1 MSKKQKTS
9 SVYTNRFRKRAVTAL
24 LAACVLLSAFTG
36 CTDGSESSSETQASG
51 QTVQTQSSTAQPQ
64 SSEAQEDPDSASQ
77 QAYYTFEDSLGNE
90 VVVPQKPERV
100 VSLMGSYAETWM
112 LAGGELVGVTDD
124 VVTERGMEVSEDTQ
138 IVGTQHSP
146 NLEAILAVSPDFVL
160 LSADVDEHVQL
171 AATLE
176 QAGIPHA
183 FFEVEHFEE
192 YLNMLKICTDLTGR
206 ADLYEENGLQVQQQI
221 DEVLAKI
228 PQQEEKPT
236 VLFLRAMTTKAKA
249 QSGDNMTC
257 KMLEDLGTVNI
268 AAQDPSLL
276 EDLSMEKIMVDDPDY
291 IFAVPMGDTEK
302 SIQALK
308 DNLESNPAWS
318 SLSAVQNGQYVVLP
332 KDLFHYKPNAR
343 WGESYE
349 YLAKI
354 LYPDLFE

>member
-1 MSKKQKTS
+1 M
-9 SVYTNRFRKRAVTAL
+9 NRKRKIVTAL
-24 LAACVLLSAFTG
+24 AAVWMFAVSMTG
-36 CTDGSESSSETQASG
+36 CVSQGGTDAEVSQETGVSQVSFSVAEESSEQEE
-51 QTVQTQSSTAQPQ
+51 SSTAEPF
-64 SSEAQEDPDSASQ
+64 
-77 QAYYTFEDSLGNE
+77 YTFEDSQGNT
-90 VVVPQKPERV
+90 VVLEEQPQRV

-124 VVTERGMEVSEDTQ
+124 VISERNLEVPETAK
-138 IVGTQHSP
+138 IIGTQHSP
-146 NLEAILAVSPDFVL
+146 NLEEILGLSPDFVL
-160 LSADVDEHVQL
+160 LSPDVEEHVQL
-171 AATLE
+171 AQTLE
-176 QAGIPHA
+176 KAGIAHA
-183 FFEVEHFEE
+183 FFKVEYFEE
-192 YLNMLKICTDLTGR
+192 YLSMLKICTEITGR
-206 ADLYEENGLQVQQQI
+206 EDLYQKNGLDIQKQI
-221 DEVLAKI
+221 DQVLSKI
-228 PQQEEKPT
+228 PESGEEKPT

-249 QSGDNMTC
+249 KADDNMTC

-276 EDLSMEKIMVDDPDY
+276 EDLSMEKILMDDPDY

-308 DNLESNPAWS
+308 EGIESNPAWS
-318 SLSAVQNGQYVVLP
+318 SLSAVQNGRYIILP